1 LFRAFPIRSFLS
13 RLPMTRPAA
22 PIPIVFL
29 DRATLPPHT
38 RLRPLPFEHVLH
50 TFERTAPAE
59 VAQRIGEAEIVIAN
73 KTPITAAALAAAP
86 RLRMVAVAATGT
98 DNVDLQA
105 CAARGVVVSNIRDYA
120 MHTVPEHTFA
130 LIFALRRS
138 LLAYREAV
146 RAGRWLESGQFCF
159 FDFPIRNLA
168 GSTLG
173 IVGAGALG
181 RATAAMARAL
191 GLRVVFASRQAQM
204 DPGSDAASGDERMP
218 LDALLAH
225 SDIVSLHCP
234 LTPATR
240 HLIDADA
247 FARMARRPLLI
258 NTARGGLV
266 DEAALVQAL
275 QSGQISG
282 AGFDVASEE
291 PLPATHP
298 FQAILA
304 HPGFILTPHVAW
316 ASDEATQALAD
327 QLIDNIAAFHAGQ
340 PRNIVQPH

>member
-1 LFRAFPIRSFLS
+1 
-13 RLPMTRPAA
+13 MTRSAA
-22 PIPIVFL
+22 PVQIVFL
-29 DRATLPPHT
+29 DRATLPPQT
-38 RLRPLPFEHVLH
+38 QLRPLPFDHVLR
-50 TFERTAPAE
+50 TFERTAPSE
-59 VAQRIGEAEIVIAN
+59 VAQRIGEAEIVITN

-86 RLRMVAVAATGT
+86 RLRMIAVAATGT
-98 DNVDLQA
+98 DNLDLQA
-105 CAARGVVVSNIRDYA
+105 CAARGISVSNIRDYA
-120 MHTVPEHTFA
+120 VHTVPEHTFA

-159 FDFPIRNLA
+159 FEFPIRNLA

-181 RATAAMARAL
+181 RATAAMGRAL
-191 GLRVVFASRQAQM
+191 GLRVVFAAHDTQKTQKAQKAQN
-204 DPGSDAASGDERMP
+204 DHERGINACDERMP

-225 SDIVSLHCP
+225 SDIISLHCP

-247 FARMARRPLLI
+247 FARMARRPILV

-266 DEAALVQAL
+266 DEAALVKAL
-275 QSGQISG
+275 QCGQISG

-316 ASDEATQALAD
+316 ASEEATQALAD
-327 QLIDNIAAFHAGQ
+327 QLIDNIAGFYAGQ
-340 PRNIVQPH
+340 PRNIVRPH